1 MKYIRTTKSKRLKKG
16 KHMVYVGEN
25 KRTRSDLVG
34 KTEGKRKLGRPKC
47 EKENNNIQVELKD
60 RLF

>member
-1 MKYIRTTKSKRLKKG
+1 
-16 KHMVYVGEN
+16 MVYVGEN